1 MEIYRCPICGKEF
14 GAEGTG
20 TFRCPSCNGEIKVQG
35 RAFSDV
41 AWDTESKG
49 QWLNAF
55 YLTIKHSII
64 EPVMFFRAVAAGKGM
79 IRPLVY
85 AIIIS
90 LVVFVFAAAYQMGF
104 QFLEIAPE
112 IAGSIKEA
120 IFPSVII
127 TGPFAVLFM
136 GLVGFIFVPVLISI
150 GLLIQSALLHLGL
163 LIVGGA
169 KKSFADTFRTAC
181 YSLGPNVFQ
190 IIPFIGGM
198 ISGVWVIVLNV
209 IGLKVVHETTYPR
222 SAFAVFL
229 PLVLC
234 CGMILLT
241 LVSVAGGVFAAFVT
255 K

>member
-1 MEIYRCPICGKEF
+1 MCQKEF
-14 GAEGTG
+14 QAEGAG

-35 RAFSDV
+35 SGFSDV
-41 AWDTESKG
+41 PWDKESKG
-49 QWLNAF
+49 QWFNAF
-55 YLTIKHSII
+55 YLTVKQSIVD
-64 EPVMFFRAVAAGKGM
+64 PVVFFRAVAGGRGI

-85 AIIIS
+85 GIIIS
-90 LVVFVFAAAYQMGF
+90 LVVFIFAAAYQMGF

-112 IAGSIKEA
+112 LAGEIKNA
-120 IFPSVII
+120 IFPSLII
-127 TGPFAVLFM
+127 SGPFAVLFFGFM
-136 GLVGFIFVPVLISI
+136 GIVFIPVLVSI

-163 LIVGGA
+163 LIAGGA

-190 IIPFIGGM
+190 IVPFIGGM
-198 ISGVWVIVLNV
+198 ISGIWVIVLNV

-229 PLVLC
+229 PLVFC
-234 CGMILLT
+234 CGIILLV
-241 LVSVAGGVFAAFVT
+241 LVSVAGGVFAAFIT